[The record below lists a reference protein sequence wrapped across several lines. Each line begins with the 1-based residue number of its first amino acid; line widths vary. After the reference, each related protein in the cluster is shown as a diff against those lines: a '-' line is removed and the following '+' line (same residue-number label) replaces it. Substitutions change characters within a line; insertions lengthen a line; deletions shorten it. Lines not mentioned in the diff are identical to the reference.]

1 MPTLYCSRLSAI
13 IRPCLP
19 EVCYTDRRMVAQPAT
34 SSRAPLG
41 LLLIIAAATLWGTV
55 GIATRALYELA
66 PTNALSIGFF
76 RLALAVPA
84 LVLATHLM
92 TGSVRFATT
101 RCDLWLM
108 LGLGIAMA
116 AYQVFYFAAIGQVGV
131 TIAVLVNLCSAP
143 VMVALFSAVLLRERP
158 TVRVGIAM
166 LCAVVGTVLLV
177 NARPGDAAV
186 AGSLALGVGLALLA
200 GLSYAT
206 VTLFSRALA
215 PRYHP
220 LQPIMVG
227 FALGA
232 VTLLP
237 FALAGGLVVTY
248 PAVGWLLLLHLGL
261 IPTALGYLLFLGGLR
276 STTATAAS
284 IATLFEPLTSTVLAW
299 WLFDER
305 LGIIGVAGG
314 LLLIAAMVV
323 LAWQPTRQSG

>member
-1 MPTLYCSRLSAI
+1 MSIPAQPVVAPRLS
-13 IRPCLP
+13 
-19 EVCYTDRRMVAQPAT
+19 
-34 SSRAPLG
+34 LG

-55 GIATRALYELA
+55 GIATRALYELT

-76 RLALAVPA
+76 RLALSVPA
-84 LVLATHLM
+84 LVLATHLL

-101 RCDLWLM
+101 RRDLWLM
-108 LGLGIAMA
+108 LGLGVAMA
-116 AYQVFYFAAIGQVGV
+116 AYQVFYFAAIAQVGV

-143 VMVALFSAVLLRERP
+143 VIVALLSAWFLGERF

-166 LCAVVGTVLLV
+166 LCAIVGTVLLV
-177 NARPGDAAV
+177 NSRPGDATV
-186 AGSLALGVGLALLA
+186 PGSLSLGVGLALIA
-200 GLSYAT
+200 GLSYST

-232 VTLLP
+232 VALLP
-237 FALAGGLVVTY
+237 FALAGGFVVTY

-276 STTATAAS
+276 TTTATAAS

-305 LGIIGVAGG
+305 LGIIGAAGG

-323 LAWQPTRQSG
+323 LAWQPRRRAA